1 MNTDLLEFAVEA
13 QRYAIP
19 VRDVVEIV
27 RAVAVTPL
35 PAAPAIVEG
44 VIDLRGQVVPVLDM
58 RARFGLPPRPV
69 DPSQHFIVARAGER
83 LVVIRVD
90 EAAKV
95 SRVNL
100 DDVEPIARVAPGT
113 RHVAG
118 VMKTAD
124 GMVLIHELAAFL
136 TQAENEVLTETVQ
149 GEEGART

>member
-136 TQAENEVLTETVQ
+136 TQAENEGLTEALQ